1 MIQSISPGAVGPSKY
16 LWSLNMAIDLDW
28 LISRFDNTAEKHPGL
43 ALVMI
48 PSVDQFTE
56 ENSLCNPATTGQNDL
71 TFYLPKC
78 GKHQYQHQFYGKR
91 MLDDDAL
98 VFPHWHFGY
107 SNSVVFK
114 SGCWSMWLHR
124 KYGPAA
130 SFEDDTICL
139 DTYRL
144 LFNACTVFLSDAGNE
159 TVFFSRPESGLR
171 GEMKYDLCLPW
182 LLFLMTEHPMRKEGG
197 VRVIDDVGLASSIVL
212 RSMRD
217 SSLDQ
222 NTTQAPQQADEDGA
236 IDAFARTMKWGDE
249 EFTDIPA
256 RAIKVLKLLME
267 AYRDGNRIV
276 TLEEI
281 QRLGF
286 SVDGGMRGQLF
297 KRNQKNHPVSKLVD
311 SPSPGQYRL
320 RHPRE
325 DS

>member
-1 MIQSISPGAVGPSKY
+1 
-16 LWSLNMAIDLDW
+16 MAIDLDW

-56 ENSLCNPATTGQNDL
+56 ENSLCNPATSGQNDL

-91 MLDDDAL
+91 VLDDDAL

-159 TVFFSRPESGLR
+159 TGFFSRPESGLR
-171 GEMKYDLCLPW
+171 GQMTYDLCLPW

-222 NTTQAPQQADEDGA
+222 NTTQAPQQADKDGA
-236 IDAFARTMKWGDE
+236 IDAFARTMVWGDDQ
-249 EFTDIPA
+249 FDDIPA
-256 RAIKVLKLLME
+256 RGIKVLSLLLD
-267 AYRDGNRIV
+267 AYLDGNRVV
-276 TLEEI
+276 TLDEI
-281 QRLGF
+281 ENLRV
-286 SVDGGMRGQLF
+286 SVDGGMINQVFRVKRG
-297 KRNQKNHPVSKLVD
+297 RHPVSKIIDDLG
-311 SPSPGQYRL
+311 SGRYRL
-320 RHPRE
+320 RPPRKN
-325 DS
+325 S